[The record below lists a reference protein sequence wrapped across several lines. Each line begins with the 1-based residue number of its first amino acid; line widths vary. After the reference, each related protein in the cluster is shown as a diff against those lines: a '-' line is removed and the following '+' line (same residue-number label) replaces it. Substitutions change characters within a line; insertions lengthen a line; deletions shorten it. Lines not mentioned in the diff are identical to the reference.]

1 MKIMKRILKMIGI
14 VLGSL
19 ILIIVVATA
28 LVTNINPSFGGK
40 VTKEQKK
47 QFSEADNH
55 DGKQFSYPLRAE
67 HDMNFQ
73 KGIEHMQ
80 EEMNTSI
87 IREPKTPLP
96 LVPVT
101 TADLTATPD
110 TQTKVI
116 WFGHSSFLVQTGGKN
131 ILIDPMFGKVA
142 SPMSFGPKRFPGK
155 LPIEIEELP
164 QIDALILSHDHYDHL
179 DYESIL
185 KLKDKVQH
193 YYLPLGNGAHFER
206 WGIAETTITELNWWE
221 SAQLD
226 SVEFVC
232 LPSRHYSGRGLFDRR
247 EKLWSSWAIFSPTRK
262 IYFSGDSGYGP
273 HFKEIGE
280 KYGAF
285 DLALMECG
293 QYNENW
299 AQVHMMPEESAQ
311 AAVDLKADLTMP
323 IHWGAFSLAL
333 HSWSEPV
340 ERITQKAKALNI
352 RLVTPKIGEPI
363 ILDVEEPNSLW
374 WKN

>member
-1 MKIMKRILKMIGI
+1 MKIFKRILRIIGI

-19 ILIIVVATA
+19 ILIIVVATI
-28 LVTNINPSFGGK
+28 LITNLNPSFGGK
-40 VTKEQKK
+40 ITKEQKE
-47 QFSEADNH
+47 QFSVADNH
-55 DGKQFSYPLRAE
+55 DGKQFNYPLGAE
-67 HDMNFQ
+67 HDMNFR

-80 EEMNTSI
+80 EEMNVQI
-87 IREPKTPLP
+87 AREPKTPLP
-96 LVPVT
+96 LIPVKI
-101 TADLTATPD
+101 ADLTATPD

-142 SPMSFGPKRFPGK
+142 SPLSFGPKRFPGK

-164 QIDALILSHDHYDHL
+164 EIDALILSHDHYDHL

-193 YYLPLGNGAHFER
+193 YYLPLGNGAHFKR
-206 WGIAETTITELNWWE
+206 WGIDETTITELNWWE
-221 SAQLD
+221 SAKLD

-232 LPSRHYSGRGLFDRR
+232 LPSRHYSGRGLLDRR
-247 EKLWSSWAIFSPTRK
+247 EKLWSSWAILSPSRK

-273 HFKEIGE
+273 HFKEIGD

-293 QYNENW
+293 QYNKDW
-299 AQVHMMPEESAQ
+299 IQVHMMPEQSAQ
-311 AAVDLKADLTMP
+311 AAVDLNAELTMP

-333 HSWSEPV
+333 HSWKEPV
-340 ERITQKAKALNI
+340 ERITKKAKELDI
-352 RLVTPKIGEPI
+352 KLVTPKIGEPL
-363 ILDVEEPNSLW
+363 ILGVQEPNRAW
-374 WKN
+374 WK